1 LAGKPP
7 RTQAHAGSHDY
18 LGFPEKAN
26 KNNFMGTNVMSE
38 ADFERAEDSVS
49 EYVYYSEEDQD
60 AVETGDE
67 EITPKKVEN
76 EFGFEP

>member
-1 LAGKPP
+1 L
-7 RTQAHAGSHDY
+7 S
-18 LGFPEKAN
+18 FPDQKN

-49 EYVYYSEEDQD
+49 EYEYFSEDDPD

-67 EITPKKVEN
+67 EIPPKIEN